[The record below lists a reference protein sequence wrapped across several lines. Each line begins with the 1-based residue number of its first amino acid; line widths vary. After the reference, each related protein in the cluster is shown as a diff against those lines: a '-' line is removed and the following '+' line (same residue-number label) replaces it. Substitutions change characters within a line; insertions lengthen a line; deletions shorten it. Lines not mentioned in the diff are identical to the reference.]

1 MIKLLVFY
9 IGGAPHI
16 ISDDSRVG
24 ESSSTGLQIT
34 TCTYIV
40 PGKDIYV
47 SPIAMSSFKHGIYSD
62 KQETLECI

>member
-9 IGGAPHI
+9 IGGAPHT

-34 TCTYIV
+34 TCTYTV

-47 SPIAMSSFKHGIYSD
+47 SPMSSFKHGIYSD